1 MAKNVSRRDFLKG
14 TAAGALTAAFAGMGL
29 TGFAE
34 ESGIYTPGTYSA
46 TASGM
51 DSDITVTMTFDANSI
66 TDVTVD
72 VSGETP
78 GIGAEIADRVCSQ
91 ILETQSAQIDGVAGA
106 TVSSDAVRTAAL
118 ACIAQAKGEAVEIPV
133 EAEAPAPASSGK
145 WYDEAYFAK
154 PDAPT
159 DISEVYDFE
168 VVVVGAG
175 NGGCP
180 CAISCA
186 DLGAKIAWVE
196 RAPGVVTWAG
206 EMGAY
211 NSKVMK
217 EKYGIEY
224 TEEELQE
231 IINTMCANGSYD
243 VDQRLIALWVHE
255 SGRTMDWFTDMVKAK
270 GLDMFIE
277 TDLKETRFMTKVQTH
292 TVFKE
297 GTFEELGPNV
307 MGAQLSNPVWIEY
320 GDEYENL
327 TKFFHHSAEQL
338 IQDETGRVT
347 GIYVRDTETGNV
359 IQINASKGVILATG
373 GYSGNPEMMDALRY
387 RDKDYIANNFG
398 ATLGQGDGIKMAMWA
413 GADIDR
419 NHASGCWFDRAA
431 IALDHHVGAPY
442 ASGLEDIWWPGS
454 QPWLNL
460 NALGERFANED
471 TTYDYHC
478 WSWLRQPGHYAYQIF
493 DSNYW
498 EDVKAFHSTICS
510 RVVAVPGAR
519 NSEVLPGIHPAKDE
533 QDFYD
538 TFMAPALAS
547 GKLKQ
552 ADSIEELARLLDVA
566 EENIPTFVASVD
578 RYNQLCEEGLDAD
591 FGKQPKDLRPV
602 KDGPFYG
609 IALGAWILSTF
620 NGVRINTNME
630 AIKEDGKPVGGLYI
644 VGNDSGGFI
653 SNSYPQLFGGT
664 AHGRTV
670 CFARLAALHA
680 CTGSIYEA

>member
-1 MAKNVSRRDFLKG
+1 MANKLSRREFIKGSAAGILGMAVAGIG
-14 TAAGALTAAFAGMGL
+14 TAFAD
-29 TGFAE
+29 E
-34 ESGIYTPGTYSA
+34 EGIYVPGTYSA
-46 TASGM
+46 TAQGIS
-51 DSDITVTMTFDANSI
+51 SEITVTMTFDANSI

-72 VSGETP
+72 VSGETQ
-78 GIGAEIADRVCSQ
+78 GIGAAIGDAVCEQ
-91 ILETQSAQIDGVAGA
+91 ILAAQSAEIDGVAGA
-106 TVSSDAVRTAAL
+106 TISSTAVIKAAE
-118 ACIAQAKGEAVEIPV
+118 ACIAQAKRESVVVPV
-133 EAEAPAPASSGK
+133 EEEAAAPAAAGK
-145 WYDEAYFAK
+145 WYDEKYFAK
-154 PDAPT
+154 PEAPAEV
-159 DISEVYDFE
+159 SEVLDYE

-175 NGGCP
+175 NGGCVS
-180 CAISCA
+180 AISAA

-196 RAPGVVTWAG
+196 RAPGVVMWAG

-211 NSKVMK
+211 NSRVMK

-224 TEEELQE
+224 SEEELQE
-231 IINTMCANGSYD
+231 IINTMCSIGSYD
-243 VDQRLIALWVHE
+243 VDQRLISLWVHE

-277 TDLKETRFMTKVQTH
+277 TDLKDTRYMTKVQTH

-320 GDEYENL
+320 GDEYDNL

-338 IQDETGRVT
+338 IQDETGKVT

-373 GYSGNPEMMDALRY
+373 GYSGNPEMMDALQY
-387 RDKDYIANNFG
+387 RDKDFIANNFG
-398 ATLGQGDGIKMAMWA
+398 ATLGQGDGIKMAIWA

-442 ASGLEDIWWPGS
+442 ASGLNDIWWPGS

-460 NALGERFANED
+460 NKLGERFVNED

-478 WSWLRQPGHYAYQIF
+478 WSWLRQPGHFAFQVF

-498 EDVKAFHSTICS
+498 EDVQEFHSTICS

-519 NSEVLPGIHPAKDE
+519 NSEVLPGVHPAKDE
-533 QDFYD
+533 EDFYN
-538 TFMAPALAS
+538 TFMVPALES
-547 GKLKQ
+547 GKLKK
-552 ADSIEELARLLDVA
+552 ADTIEELARLLDV
-566 EENIPTFVASVD
+566 EEKYIPTFVASVD
-578 RYNQLCEEGLDAD
+578 RYNDLCVQCLDKD
-591 FGKQPKDLRPV
+591 FGKQPKDMRPV
-602 KDGPFYG
+602 IKAPFYG
-609 IALGAWILSTF
+609 IALGAWILATF
-620 NGVRINTNME
+620 NGVRINTDMQ
-630 AIKEDGKPVGGLYI
+630 ALKEDGTPIDGLYV

>member
-1 MAKNVSRRDFLKG
+1 MAKNISRRDFLK
-14 TAAGALTAAFAGMGL
+14 TSAAGALGLAVTGLTGAAFAD
-29 TGFAE
+29 

-46 TASGM
+46 SAAGIS
-51 DSDITVTMTFDANSI
+51 SDVTVTMTFSANEI
-66 TDVTVD
+66 TDVEVD
-72 VSGETP
+72 VSGETS
-78 GIGAEIADRVCSQ
+78 GIGAEIGDKVKAQ
-91 ILETQSAQIDGVAGA
+91 ILEAQSAEIDGVSGA
-106 TVSSDAVRTAAL
+106 SISSAAVKAAVA
-118 ACIAQAKGEAVEIPV
+118 ACIAQAKGESVEVAVE
-133 EAEAPAPASSGK
+133 EEAPASTGK
-145 WYDEAYFAK
+145 WYDEAYFVK

-159 DISEVYDFE
+159 DIAEVVDYD

-175 NGGCP
+175 NGGSP

-186 DLGAKIAWVE
+186 DLGAKVAWVE

-224 TEEELQE
+224 SEEELQE
-231 IINTMCANGSYD
+231 IINSMCTTGSYD

-255 SGRTMDWFTDMVKAK
+255 SGRTMDWFYDMVKAK

-277 TDLKETRFMTKVQTH
+277 TDLKDTRYMTKVQTH

-307 MGAQLSNPVWIEY
+307 MGAQLSNPVWWEY
-320 GDEYENL
+320 GDEYENV
-327 TKFFHHSAEQL
+327 TKFFHHNAEQL
-338 IQDETGRVT
+338 IQDETGKVT
-347 GIYVRDTETGNV
+347 GIYVRDTESGDI

-373 GYSGNPEMMDALRY
+373 GYGGSPEMMDALRY
-387 RDKDYIANNFG
+387 RDKDFIANNFG
-398 ATLGQGDGIKMAMWA
+398 STLGTGDGIKMAMWA

-442 ASGLEDIWWPGS
+442 ASTLADIWWPGS

-460 NALGERFANED
+460 NNLGERFMNED
-471 TTYDYHC
+471 VTYDNHC
-478 WSWLRQPGHYAYQIF
+478 WAWMRQPGHYALQIF

-498 EDVKAFHSTICS
+498 EDVQAFHSTICS

-519 NSEVLPGIHPAKDE
+519 NSEVLPGVHPAKDK

-538 TFMAPALAS
+538 TFMVPALES

-552 ADSIEELARLLDVA
+552 ADTIEELARMLDVA
-566 EENIPTFVASVD
+566 EEDIPTFVASVD
-578 RYNQLCEEGLDAD
+578 RYNELCEKGIDEDY
-591 FGKQPKDLRPV
+591 GKQQKDLRPV

-609 IALGAWILSTF
+609 IAVGVWCLATF
-620 NGVRINTNME
+620 NGVRINTNMQ
-630 AIKEDGKPVGGLYI
+630 AMKEDGRPIEGLYI
-644 VGNDSGGFI
+644 VGNDSGGFVA
-653 SNSYPQLFGGT
+653 NSYPQLFGGT